1 MIKRYKTT
9 YGTFNMPEVYFVA
22 VTLIKVAI
30 LLPNYFIH
38 EMNTFYYV
46 FCMNSLCSYF
56 LTYILTQRTCVLLG
70 LGLKKLWWNKVGF
83 IAQILLFLVATFVSP
98 LLDKNDTNSYTFII
112 HCTDLVYRKYL
123 THSLHQILP
132 TTCFMMFST
141 PLPFRLWIELCQRLC
156 LHHNHYVREAIF
168 DR

>member
-38 EMNTFYYV
+38 EMNTFYFV

-98 LLDKNDTNSYTFII
+98 LLDKNDTNSYTFRI
-112 HCTDLVYRKYL
+112 HCTDLVYRK
-123 THSLHQILP
+123 
-132 TTCFMMFST
+132 
-141 PLPFRLWIELCQRLC
+141 
-156 LHHNHYVREAIF
+156 
-168 DR
+168 